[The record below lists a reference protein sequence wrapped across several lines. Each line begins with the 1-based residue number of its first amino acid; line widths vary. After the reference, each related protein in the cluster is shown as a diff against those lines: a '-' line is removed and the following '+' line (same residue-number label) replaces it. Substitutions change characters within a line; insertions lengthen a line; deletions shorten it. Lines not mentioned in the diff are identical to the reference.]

1 MHVLWLMRMHVV
13 LAVTTVVVLLV
24 VTVVVVVVVVVVVE
38 VAAVAV
44 GLDPS
49 AVGAA
54 DHALVVVLAPAGG
67 HAVVVLE
74 EVARLVHQRRVAPA
88 RQHEP
93 LTAPVVPV
101 DEVQVRLQ
109 VVVARRVQRVLEER
123 RPLVV
128 QPQLHADVGVAPW
141 QPQHPFRHAPH
152 HLRRP
157 LVQQDPR
164 HPRHVVVHVH
174 HPQRLHPELRL
185 EPPLERRVA
194 HPRTPK
200 RVHAHRRGGAHAAH
214 AHAAQCAIAL
224 AGTG

>member
-93 LTAPVVPV
+93 LTAPVVPAQHSLNFIYGRITV
-101 DEVQVRLQ
+101 DDDGSDDEGHASIINLLQPVQSAMPIDGLVP
-109 VVVARRVQRVLEER
+109 RR
-123 RPLVV
+123 
-128 QPQLHADVGVAPW
+128 
-141 QPQHPFRHAPH
+141 
-152 HLRRP
+152 
-157 LVQQDPR
+157 
-164 HPRHVVVHVH
+164 
-174 HPQRLHPELRL
+174 
-185 EPPLERRVA
+185 
-194 HPRTPK
+194 
-200 RVHAHRRGGAHAAH
+200 
-214 AHAAQCAIAL
+214 
-224 AGTG
+224 